1 MKYAVIQLQGKQYRV
16 SEGDEFVVDRLT
28 QAEGD
33 KFTITDVLLLV
44 DGDKK
49 EIGQP
54 TVKDAKVKCEVLA
67 NNKGEKIRVAKFKAK
82 SRYRKVQGHRQ
93 LQSVI
98 KVVSIN

>member
-16 SEGDEFVVDRLT
+16 SAGDEFIVDRLDKE
-28 QAEGD
+28 EGD
-33 KFTITDVLLLV
+33 KFTVSDVLLV
-44 DGDKK
+44 VNGDKK

-54 TVKDAKVKCEVLA
+54 IVKDAKVKCEVLV
-67 NNKGEKIRVAKFKAK
+67 NNKGVKIRVAKFKAK

-98 KVVSIN
+98 KIVSIG